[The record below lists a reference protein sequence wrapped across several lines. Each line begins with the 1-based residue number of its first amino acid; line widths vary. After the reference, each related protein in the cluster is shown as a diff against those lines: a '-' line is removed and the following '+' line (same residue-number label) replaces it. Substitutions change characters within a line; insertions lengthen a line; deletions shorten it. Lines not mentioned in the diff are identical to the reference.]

1 MRKRVGFVAL
11 IAIMLLA
18 IGCSRQ
24 TAQAEKDKVRL
35 QLKWVTQAQ
44 FAGYYAAKEKGFY
57 SAENL
62 DVTIIPG
69 GPDIV
74 PEQVV
79 AGGGAEF
86 GIDWLPSLL
95 SAREQGTP
103 LVNIAQVFQ
112 YSGMREVAYKSSGIQ
127 SPADLRGRK
136 VAVWFGGNEFELLA
150 TLEKYKINKDKDVT
164 LQQQPFDM
172 NLLVNKQVDAA
183 AAMTYNEYKQVLDA
197 GAKPEDLVVIDFNR
211 EGTSMLEDGIFAKE
225 EWLKNPTNKNV
236 AVRFLRA
243 SLKGWEYCR
252 DNAAECVE
260 IVLKQSP
267 TLPKE
272 HQTWMMTEINKL
284 IWGPPAPSTELGRMD
299 PTAFKR
305 TADIAYQFKVIKK
318 PAEVSAYTTEIW
330 EAAAKKSTQ

>member
-1 MRKRVGFVAL
+1 MKRYAL
-11 IAIMLLA
+11 IFGVLLVA
-18 IGCSRQ
+18 ALLVVAGRTRQ
-24 TAQAEKDKVRL
+24 QAQAQKDSVRL

-57 SAENL
+57 AEENL
-62 DVTIIPG
+62 DATIIPG

-95 SAREQGTP
+95 SAREQGAP

-112 YSGMREVAYKSSGIQ
+112 YSGMREVAYKTSGIKGA
-127 SPADLRGRK
+127 ADLRGRK

-150 TLEKYKINKDKDVT
+150 TLEKYKIDRNKDVT
-164 LQQQPFDM
+164 LVQQPFDM

-197 GAKPEDLVVIDFNR
+197 GAKPEDLVVIDFNQ
-211 EGTSMLEDGIFAKE
+211 EGTAMLEDGIFVREDWIKDAK
-225 EWLKNPTNKNV
+225 NKDI
-236 AVRFLRA
+236 AARFLRA
-243 SLKGWEYCR
+243 SIRGWEYCR
-252 DNAAECVE
+252 DNAADCVE

-267 TLPKE
+267 TLGKD
-272 HQTWMMTEINKL
+272 HQTWMMAEINKL
-284 IWGPPAPSTELGRMD
+284 IWGPPAPSAEAGKMD
-299 PTAFKR
+299 PAAFQR
-305 TADIAYQFKVIKK
+305 TADIAYRFGVIKK
-318 PAEVSAYTTEIW
+318 PADTTAYTHEIW
-330 EAAAKKSTQ
+330 EKAKKK